1 MCLFG
6 QNVPEVTMICCDLVG
21 SIYRNCAV
29 NVLSNS
35 LVICSVP
42 LGVEYTQRYLIMSYC
57 GVAKIFSVPEST
69 ITVSNIL
76 CSFVYRLV

>member
-1 MCLFG
+1 MCLFE

-42 LGVEYTQRYLIMSYC
+42 LGVEYTQRYLSYC

-69 ITVSNIL
+69 ITVSNTL
-76 CSFVYRLV
+76 CCFVYRLV